1 MTDTGQGI
9 KAEFMPYVFQ
19 RFRQADSSTTR
30 QHGGL
35 GLGLSIVRTLV
46 EMHGGTVWAESQGEG
61 QGSTFIVQ
69 LPLRALRPAVSVP
82 ELSSRQVLDQS
93 QPGVASLQ
101 NARVLVVDDEDDTRN
116 LLTAVFEHHNA
127 EVKTA
132 ASVAEALAVLAT
144 WKPAVVVCDIAMPG
158 QDGYTFIREVRQL
171 SPEQG
176 GQIPALALTGYG
188 KEEDRR
194 RALEAGYQAH
204 LIKPANPAELVSL
217 VTRLVPKQHRTR
229 RQQKQQ
235 KRNAG

>member
-1 MTDTGQGI
+1 
-9 KAEFMPYVFQ
+9 
-19 RFRQADSSTTR
+19 
-30 QHGGL
+30 
-35 GLGLSIVRTLV
+35 
-46 EMHGGTVWAESQGEG
+46 
-61 QGSTFIVQ
+61 
-69 LPLRALRPAVSVP
+69 
-82 ELSSRQVLDQS
+82 
-93 QPGVASLQ
+93 
-101 NARVLVVDDEDDTRN
+101 
-116 LLTAVFEHHNA
+116 
-127 EVKTA
+127 
-132 ASVAEALAVLAT
+132 
-144 WKPAVVVCDIAMPG
+144 VVCDIAMPG

-217 VTRLVPKQHRTR
+217 VTRLVPKQQRTR

>member
-1 MTDTGQGI
+1 
-9 KAEFMPYVFQ
+9 MP
-19 RFRQADSSTTR
+19 R
-30 QHGGL
+30 
-35 GLGLSIVRTLV
+35 I
-46 EMHGGTVWAESQGEG
+46 
-61 QGSTFIVQ
+61 
-69 LPLRALRPAVSVP
+69 
-82 ELSSRQVLDQS
+82 
-93 QPGVASLQ
+93 
-101 NARVLVVDDEDDTRN
+101 LVVDDEDDTRN
-116 LLTAVFEHHNA
+116 LLTAVFEHYHA

-204 LIKPANPAELVSL
+204 LTKPANPAEIVS
-217 VTRLVPKQHRTR
+217 VVIRLVA
-229 RQQKQQ
+229 
-235 KRNAG
+235 N